1 MEEVVYFDGDGNVV
15 GADTSKLIEK
25 YGHSPEMDKL
35 INILNGEY
43 SCNPVTRADFGNCML
58 GQLLD
63 AFGADVIMAIG
74 QGKLIDLI
82 KKKAYKEAAELIAK
96 ALVRLGG
103 TPMTVAFIVASI
115 IQGVYVCSTNSYSY
129 INKSNHLKTYQ
140 TNYILIESYEM

>member
-1 MEEVVYFDGDGNVV
+1 M
-15 GADTSKLIEK
+15 
-25 YGHSPEMDKL
+25 
-35 INILNGEY
+35 
-43 SCNPVTRADFGNCML
+43 
-58 GQLLD
+58 
-63 AFGADVIMAIG
+63 
-74 QGKLIDLI
+74 I

-129 INKSNHLKTYQ
+129 INISNHLKTYQ